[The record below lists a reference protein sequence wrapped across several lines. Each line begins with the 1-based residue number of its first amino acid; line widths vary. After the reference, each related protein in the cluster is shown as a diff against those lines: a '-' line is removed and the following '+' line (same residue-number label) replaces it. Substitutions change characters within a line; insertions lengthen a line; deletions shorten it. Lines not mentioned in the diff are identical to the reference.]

1 MNQYILAIFLSL
13 GAGALYASLSSGL
26 LMTYRSSGVINFGHG
41 AVAMYAAYMYA
52 GLRSTGQWMVP
63 PLPNPLVVVQGIGR
77 IFGRR
82 WSVPQW
88 PTFISLGGP
97 MGAAA
102 AMAVSVATAVALGAA
117 IYLLIFRPMRDAPP
131 LAKVV
136 ASVGV
141 LLTLQAVVVLRYGT
155 EPRYVPGFLPSRTF
169 TLLGVPVPENLLIL
183 AAAGAALAIALSV
196 VYARTKFGWATEAAA
211 ANQKGA
217 VLIGLS
223 PDWIAGLN
231 WALAALVASVMA
243 ILVVP
248 ITSVDPDNF
257 PLFVLPA
264 LAAMLLGGMRSF
276 LAVALASFGVAALQ
290 GVATPLV
297 ADVHWLP
304 QTGLSDGLPLILAIL
319 AMVIRG
325 KGLPSRDSAT
335 AERLPAAPEPRLRAP
350 VVIALICA
358 AAAGAIFLPFAFR
371 TALINSAIGVIL
383 GLSLVLLVGLIGQIS
398 LMQMAL
404 AGVAA
409 LIMTQAASAWHIP
422 FPFSPLLAALAAAA
436 AGVIAAIPALRIR
449 GMHLAVITLAA
460 AYAFDSMILQ
470 SPTFIGT
477 SANSIVPPSVGGLDF
492 GISNTFPIGPGGT
505 PDPAFVLFV
514 LLAAGVIC
522 YFYINARRS
531 LVGRRFLAVR
541 SNERAAAGAGVHVS
555 GMKVLAFAMSGF
567 AAGLAGVLAA
577 YQFQSVSE
585 PTFATFTSL
594 TAIAFAY
601 LGGIG
606 RLSGALASG
615 LIVGGGLF
623 SVALDDVLHAPQYYA
638 LIGGIGLVIAAVK
651 QPEGIA
657 GYAADSYAA
666 VRARLRRPRAP
677 SPGMADH
684 AA

>member
-1 MNQYILAIFLSL
+1 MNQYALAVFESL

-26 LMTYRSSGVINFGHG
+26 LMTYRSSGVVNFGQG
-41 AVAMYAAYMYA
+41 AVAMYAAYLYA
-52 GLRSTGQWMVP
+52 GLRSTGQWMIP
-63 PLPNPLVVVQGIGR
+63 PLPNPLVIVQGFGR
-77 IFGRR
+77 IFGQR

-102 AMAVSVATAVALGAA
+102 AMAVSVATAVTLGTI

-155 EPRYVPGFLPSRTF
+155 TPRYVPGFLPVQVRTVAG
-169 TLLGVPVPENLLIL
+169 LPLPEDRLIL
-183 AAAGAALAIALSV
+183 AAIALALGAGLAA
-196 VYARTKFGWATEAAA
+196 VYARTRFGWATEATATD
-211 ANQKGA
+211 QKGA

-231 WALAALVASVMA
+231 WSLAALVTSVMA

-248 ITSVDPDNF
+248 VTSLDPDNF
-257 PLFVLPA
+257 PLFVIPA
-264 LAAMLLGGMRSF
+264 LAATLLGGMRSF
-276 LAVALASFGVAALQ
+276 IAAALASFAVAAFQ
-290 GVATPLV
+290 GVAVPLV
-297 ADVHWLP
+297 NSVHWLP
-304 QTGLSDGLPLILAIL
+304 QTGLSDGLPLLLVII

-325 KGLPSRDSAT
+325 KSLPTRDSAA

-350 VVIALICA
+350 VVITITCVT
-358 AAAGAIFLPFAFR
+358 AAGALFLPFAFR
-371 TALINSAIGVIL
+371 TALINSAIGVVL
-383 GLSLVLLVGLIGQIS
+383 GLSLVLLVGLVGQIS

-422 FPFSPLLAALAAAA
+422 FPFSPLLAAAAAAA
-436 AGVIAAIPALRIR
+436 AGVIAAVPALRIR
-449 GMHLAVITLAA
+449 GMNLAVVTLAA
-460 AYAFDSMILQ
+460 AYAFDAMVLQ
-470 SPTFIGT
+470 SPAFADA
-477 SANSIVPPSVGGLDF
+477 SANSIQPPSIGGFSF
-492 GISNTFPIGPGGT
+492 GISNTFPVGAGGT
-505 PDPAFVLFV
+505 PNPAFVLFV
-514 LLAAGVIC
+514 VLAAGFVC
-522 YFYINARRS
+522 YLYINLRRS
-531 LVGRRFLAVR
+531 LIGRRFLAVR
-541 SNERAAAGAGVHVS
+541 SNERAAAAAGVHVS
-555 GMKVLAFAMSGF
+555 GMKILAFAMSGF
-567 AAGLAGVLAA
+567 VAGLAGALAA

-615 LIVGGGLF
+615 LIVAGGLF
-623 SVALDDVLHAPQYYA
+623 SVALDDVLHDPQYYA
-638 LIGGIGLVIAAVK
+638 LVGGIGLVIAAVK

-657 GYAADSYAA
+657 GYVADSYAA
-666 VRARLRRPRAP
+666 ARARLTSPRVR
-677 SPGMADH
+677 SPGRADH